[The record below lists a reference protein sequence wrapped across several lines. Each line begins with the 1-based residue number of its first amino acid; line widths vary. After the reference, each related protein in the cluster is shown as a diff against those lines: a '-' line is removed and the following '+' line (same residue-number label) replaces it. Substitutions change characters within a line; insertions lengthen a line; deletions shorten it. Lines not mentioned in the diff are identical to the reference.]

1 MDEIFTWTELGVFLT
16 CYFFQVFFCWKFFGI
31 FVVKNLFIRI
41 MKLVKNTANLLFH
54 EASNSS
60 PSSTLL
66 HPHQQP
72 PFSTIGLIDM
82 AVSMGPH
89 GSLVFVVVDDDDA
102 DGDDDQDGGDDDD
115 IDYDDD
121 GHKTCTFTLFTFFT
135 LSPYVKTSMESPE
148 KERSDEGL
156 ALHDA
161 LDRRQI
167 VY

>member
-1 MDEIFTWTELGVFLT
+1 
-16 CYFFQVFFCWKFFGI
+16 
-31 FVVKNLFIRI
+31 
-41 MKLVKNTANLLFH
+41 
-54 EASNSS
+54 
-60 PSSTLL
+60 
-66 HPHQQP
+66 
-72 PFSTIGLIDM
+72 
-82 AVSMGPH
+82 MGPH

-102 DGDDDQDGGDDDD
+102 DGDDDEDGGDDDD

-121 GHKTCTFTLFTFFT
+121 GQKTCTFTLFTFFT
-135 LSPYVKTSMESPE
+135 LSPYLKTSMESPE